1 MKYSEMSKARL
12 REIIEADTIRVNRCQ
27 SKYSSSSLAL
37 CLKAKINYL
46 LTLLGE
52 DIKYKSKD
60 VLIKMEEAYGFKYQG
75 SLFGI
80 GGNNPNAEDNLSG
93 WQDVDETWV
102 EGHWRNG
109 SWVEGHWRRAHTRYR

>member
-1 MKYSEMSKARL
+1 MNPSQL
-12 REIIEADTIRVNRCQ
+12 REIIAIDIKRVNHCE
-27 SKYSSSSLAL
+27 SKYRNSSLAI

-60 VLIKMEEAYGFKYQG
+60 VIAKMKEAYGYTYAG
-75 SLFGI
+75 NMFG
-80 GGNNPNAEDNLSG
+80 GGYNPNAADNLLG
-93 WQDVDETWV
+93 LQDVSETWV

-109 SWVEGHWRRAHTRYR
+109 YWVAGHWRRAHTRYR